1 MRTFLTVSHRENS
14 RVRGIKTYYGSPI
27 RYNVLHG
34 SCLPYENTASF
45 LKEQFG
51 PSSEARLYSLCNGC
65 LAGRII
71 VVSKESPCRRQ
82 IPFSGRF
89 GHTWNLNAASTRRT
103 FEIRGNLVERS
114 NTRADIM
121 RGRPLWKRR
130 TKQSGRTRLKQDHR
144 WNKRARLKISVTS
157 TGLLQVGRFCNLQKQ
172 VVAFIFQFI
181 VIMRSNF

>member
-89 GHTWNLNAASTRRT
+89 GHME
-103 FEIRGNLVERS
+103 F
-114 NTRADIM
+114 
-121 RGRPLWKRR
+121 KRR
-130 TKQSGRTRLKQDHR
+130 FHETNLWNSRKPRWKIKHSGWHYEGSSVVKATDEAKWKDEIKTGPSVKQKG
-144 WNKRARLKISVTS
+144 SVKNIGYVNWTPPS
-157 TGLLQVGRFCNLQKQ
+157 
-172 VVAFIFQFI
+172 
-181 VIMRSNF
+181 